1 MKNTLFICLF
11 ALFAFSGC
19 VDDEEDFATGG
30 NISPELTPENKEDAV
45 LNAAVFDQLNLD
57 YPGLEKVKQYYEA
70 GENYLAASALLEYYR
85 TRTNVTNPNL
95 SLVDVTSTD
104 ADLSKAD
111 YALEYRFYVNGQL
124 EDAETGMPYSIGK
137 KGELNWANNPK
148 GTNDEYQKQL
158 HRHQWFVPQAKVYRT
173 TRDEKYINNWIEV
186 YSDWIAQNPKPEAG
200 PTDQG
205 PWWQLQVA
213 TRVLDQV
220 QLLEYYKISSNFTP
234 EWLTTFLTAFIEQAD
249 FLAAYPYSDGNIL
262 ITQAQALATAGI
274 LMPELKNAET
284 WKNKGCDILN
294 VQVEQQFLADGWHK
308 EFSLHYHIAA
318 ISDVYQI
325 IKLANTNNQPL
336 NIKIESLRKPA
347 EAVMHFTYPYYFAE
361 GTSKGT
367 PAEIDQIVPMFNDSW
382 NRGRSTMTNNFKT
395 YVEMFPDS
403 EEFKYMATAG
413 NNGTAQGKT
422 PGNDMKLFEDAGFY
436 ILRNGWAPS
445 STVMVFSNNKSND
458 VSTSLASSSHNQA
471 DNGTFELY
479 INKRNFF
486 PDSGVY
492 TYSSDDSEIQN
503 FRYWFRGI
511 DKHNTLS
518 LDNQNITK
526 ADGKLLKAE
535 TKGNI
540 ETLVFENQGY
550 TDMKHRRAVFYVN
563 KSFFVLVDEG
573 IGEVTGFANLSFNLC
588 RKTTD
593 VEYDSDKMGAH
604 TTFPDGNNIVVR
616 TFPVDDFTFES
627 FTGRVAYDS
636 KPATGYDER
645 KSYRV
650 KKQKAADET
659 VRFITVI
666 LPCKETSNQEI
677 NAEFTDEG
685 YNANGAFVQVTINDQ
700 TYDLSYTL

>member
-30 NISPELTPENKEDAV
+30 NISPELTPENKENAE
-45 LNAAVFDQLNLD
+45 LNAAIFDQLNLD

-85 TRTNVTNPNL
+85 TRTNVENPNL
-95 SLVDVTSTD
+95 SLVDVTYTD
-104 ADLSKAD
+104 ADKSKAD

-124 EDAETGMPYSIGK
+124 ENADTGLPYSVGK
-137 KGELNWANNPK
+137 AGAINWTITPK
-148 GTNDEYQKQL
+148 GTNAEYQKQL
-158 HRHQWFVPQAKVYRT
+158 HRHQWFIPQAKVYRT
-173 TRDEKYINNWIEV
+173 TRDEKYINSWIEV

-200 PTDQG
+200 PTDEG
-205 PWWQLQVA
+205 PWWQLQAA

-220 QLLEYYKISSNFTP
+220 QLLDYYKISSNFTP
-234 EWLTTFLTAFIEQAD
+234 EWLTTFLASFSEHAD
-249 FLAAYPYSDGNIL
+249 FLAAYPYRDGNIL
-262 ITQAQALATAGI
+262 VTQANALATAGI
-274 LMPELKNAET
+274 LMPEFKNAET
-284 WKNKGCDILN
+284 WKNEGYKILN
-294 VQVEQQFLADGWHK
+294 TQIEQFLADGWHK

-318 ISDVYQI
+318 IADFNEAM
-325 IKLANTNNQPL
+325 KLANANNMAVDF
-336 NIKIESLRKPA
+336 KESLRKAA
-347 EAVMHFTYPYYFAE
+347 EVVMHFTYPNYFAA

-382 NRGRSTMTNNFKT
+382 NRGRSTMTNNFKL
-395 YVEMFPDS
+395 YASMFPDS

-413 NNGTAQGKT
+413 NNGAAQGKT
-422 PGNDMKLFEDAGFY
+422 PGNEMKLFEDAGFY
-436 ILRNGWAPS
+436 ILRNGWEPS
-445 STVMVFSNNKSND
+445 STVMIFSNNKFND
-458 VSTSLASSSHNQA
+458 VSNSLKSWSHNQA

-492 TYSSDDSEIQN
+492 TYESTDKEIQE

-518 LDNQNITK
+518 LGNKNITK
-526 ADGKLLKAE
+526 AEGKLLKAE
-535 TKGNI
+535 SKNNT

-550 TDMKHRRAVFYVN
+550 DDMKHRRAVFYVN

-573 IGEVTGFANLSFNLC
+573 IGAATGSANLSFNLC
-588 RKTTD
+588 RNTED
-593 VEYDSDKMGAH
+593 VEYDADKMGAH
-604 TTFPDGNNIVVR
+604 TTFADGNNIVVR
-616 TFPVDDFTFES
+616 TFPVDDFTFEG
-627 FTGRVAYDS
+627 FTGRVAFDS

-645 KSYRV
+645 KSYRI

-666 LPCKETSNQEI
+666 LPCGDTNAQDIE
-677 NAEFTDEG
+677 AEFTDEG
-685 YNANGAFVQVTINDQ
+685 YNANGASVKVTINGSA
-700 TYDLSYTL
+700 YNLSYTL